1 MSTPFQRGAP
11 RERIHGVN
19 HDVPTSTY
27 RLQITPDFTLRDAA
41 QVLDHVHRLGAGAVY
56 LSPLL
61 QSAAGSA
68 HGYDVVD
75 PTRVDEARGG
85 PEALREF
92 AEAAHLRGLQ
102 VIVDIV
108 PNHLGVA
115 VPRENPWWWDVLR
128 LGQDSA
134 YADHFDIDWA
144 FGGGRLRIP
153 VLGDE
158 PGEEDALRVVDGELV
173 YYEHRFPIAPGTEFA
188 SPRDV
193 HGRQHYEL
201 ISWRRADAE
210 LNYRRFFAV
219 NTLAGVRVEDPR
231 VFEDTHAEMGR
242 WLRDGIVDG
251 LRVDHPDG
259 LRDPGDYLRR
269 LAELTDGRPIWVEKI
284 LEGDERIPSWP
295 IAGTTG
301 YDALGI
307 VDRVFVDPAGE
318 EPLTALAE
326 EHDAR
331 EESRDWPGLV
341 HRRKRAAAD
350 GILRSEVLRVV
361 RELGEDDAGEA
372 ADALADAVAE
382 LAASFPVYR
391 SYLPFGADHLRAAL
405 DAASD
410 ARPDL
415 ADALKAL
422 GTAFAPGPDGALSPA
437 SARFQ
442 QTSGAIMAKGVED
455 NAFYRFSR
463 LTSLTEVGGDPAEFA
478 LPAEGFHRLQQRRA
492 DDLPLSLTTLGTH
505 DTKRSEDTRAR
516 IAVLAEL
523 PERWARFLAA
533 VRQRVSTGDGS
544 LENLLWQSIVG
555 AWPAS
560 RDRLHAYALKA
571 AREAG
576 ASTSWT
582 DPDPAFEGALGELV
596 DAAFDDRRVAAEVAA
611 ISAIVD
617 APGASNGL
625 GAKLV
630 QLTMPG
636 VPDVYQGSERWDR
649 SLVDPDNR
657 RPVEFDAAAGLLAH
671 LDEGWLPPLD
681 SSGAAKVLVTSRA
694 LRLRRDRP
702 ELFAEYRPVTASGP
716 HERHLLAFD
725 RGGAITLATRLPYGL
740 AEAGGWGETTVE
752 VGPETYRDELTGREV
767 SGTARLA
774 EVLDR
779 FPVALLAVVR

>member
-1 MSTPFQRGAP
+1 MS
-11 RERIHGVN
+11 
-19 HDVPTSTY
+19 HDVPKSTY

-41 QVLDHVHRLGAGAVY
+41 QVLDYLRRLGVGAVY

-92 AEAAHLRGLQ
+92 ADAAHLRGLQ

-115 VPRENPWWWDVLR
+115 VPHENPWWWDVLR
-128 LGQDSA
+128 FGQESA
-134 YADHFDIDWA
+134 YAGHFDIDWA
-144 FGGGRLRIP
+144 FGGGRLRLP
-153 VLGDE
+153 VLGDG
-158 PGEEDALRVVDGELV
+158 PDEEDALRVVDGELR
-173 YYEHRFPIAPGTEFA
+173 YYDHRFPIAPGTEFA
-188 SPRDV
+188 SPREV
-193 HGRQHYEL
+193 HARQHYEL
-201 ISWRRADAE
+201 VSWRRADAE

-219 NTLAGVRVEDPR
+219 NSLAGVRVEDPQ
-231 VFEDTHAEMGR
+231 VFDDTHAEIGR
-242 WLRDGIVDG
+242 WLRDGLVDG

-259 LRDPGDYLRR
+259 LRDPGDYLHR
-269 LAELTDGRPIWVEKI
+269 LTDLADGRPVWVEKI

-301 YDALGI
+301 YDALGL
-307 VDRVFVDPAGE
+307 VDRVFVDPAGD

-331 EESRDWPGLV
+331 EESRDWSGLV

-350 GILRSEVLRVV
+350 GLLRSEVLRVV
-361 RELGEDDAGEA
+361 RDLGQEG
-372 ADALADAVAE
+372 ADSDSLADAVAE
-382 LAASFPVYR
+382 LAAGFPVYR
-391 SYLPFGADHLRAAL
+391 SYLPFGDDQLRAAL
-405 DAASD
+405 DAAS
-410 ARPDL
+410 ATRPDL
-415 ADALKAL
+415 ADALEAL
-422 GTAFAPGPDGALSPA
+422 GTAFAPDSDGILAPA

-455 NAFYRFSR
+455 NAFYRYTR
-463 LTSLTEVGGDPAEFA
+463 LVSLTEVGGDPSDFA
-478 LPAEGFHRLQQRRA
+478 MDVADFHRVQQRRLA
-492 DDLPLSLTTLGTH
+492 DLPYSLTTLSTH

-523 PERWARFLAA
+523 PERWGRFLAA
-533 VRQRVSTGDGS
+533 VRNRVSIGDGS

-560 RDRLHAYALKA
+560 RERLQAYALKA

-576 ASTSWT
+576 ANTSWT
-582 DPDPAFEGALGELV
+582 DPDAAFEDAIGELV
-596 DAAFDDRRVAAEVAA
+596 DAAFDDPRVAAEVAA
-611 ISAIVD
+611 IAAIVEG
-617 APGASNGL
+617 PGASNGL

-636 VPDVYQGSERWDR
+636 IPDVYQGSERWER

-657 RPVEFDAAAGLLAH
+657 RPVEFDAAGGLLAH
-671 LDEGWLPPLD
+671 LDDGWLPPID
-681 SSGAAKVLVTSRA
+681 SSGAAKLLVTSRA
-694 LRLRRDRP
+694 LRLRRERP
-702 ELFAEYRPVTASGP
+702 ELFAEYRPLTAEG
-716 HERHLLAFD
+716 ERAEHLVAFE
-725 RGGAITLATRLPYGL
+725 RGGAVTLATRLPVGL
-740 AEAGGWGETTVE
+740 AHAGGWGDTTVD
-752 VGPETYRDELTGREV
+752 VGTAAYRDELTGREV
-767 SGTARLA
+767 SGRVRLA
-774 EVLDR
+774 ELFDR
-779 FPVALLAVVR
+779 YPVALLAVVR

>member
-11 RERIHGVN
+11 RERIPSVS
-19 HDVPTSTY
+19 HDVPPSTY

-41 QVLDHVHRLGAGAVY
+41 QVLDYLRRLGVGAVY

-92 AEAAHLRGLQ
+92 ADAAHRRGLR

-115 VPRENPWWWDVLR
+115 VPHENPWWWDVLR
-128 LGQDSA
+128 SGQESV
-134 YADHFDIDWA
+134 YAGHFDIDWA
-144 FGGGRLRIP
+144 FGDGRLRLP
-153 VLGDE
+153 VLGDG
-158 PGEEDALRVVDGELV
+158 PDEEDALRVVDGELR
-173 YYEHRFPIAPGTEFA
+173 YYDHRFPIAPGTEFA
-188 SPRDV
+188 SPREV
-193 HGRQHYEL
+193 HARQHYEL

-219 NTLAGVRVEDPR
+219 NSLAGVRVEDPR
-231 VFEDTHAEMGR
+231 VFDDTHAEIGR
-242 WLRDGIVDG
+242 WLREGLVDG

-269 LAELTDGRPIWVEKI
+269 LAGLADGRPIWVEKI

-301 YDALGI
+301 YDALGL

-341 HRRKRAAAD
+341 HRRKRAVAD

-361 RELGEDDAGEA
+361 RDLGDER
-372 ADALADAVAE
+372 ADPDSVADAVAE
-382 LAASFPVYR
+382 LAAAFPVYR
-391 SYLPFGADHLRAAL
+391 SYLPFGADQLRAAL
-405 DAASD
+405 DSASVT
-410 ARPDL
+410 RPDL
-415 ADALKAL
+415 ADALRAL
-422 GTAFAPGPDGALSPA
+422 GAAFAADSDGVVAPA

-455 NAFYRFSR
+455 NAFYRYTR
-463 LTSLTEVGGDPAEFA
+463 LVSLTEVGGDPSEFA
-478 LPAEGFHRLQQRRA
+478 VAPADFHRRQERRLA
-492 DDLPLSLTTLGTH
+492 DLPHSLTTLSTH

-523 PERWARFLAA
+523 PERWGRFLTA
-533 VRQRVSTGDGS
+533 VRQRVSIGDGS

-560 RDRLHAYALKA
+560 RERLQAYALKA

-576 ASTSWT
+576 ASTRWT
-582 DPDPAFEGALGELV
+582 DPDAVFEDAMGELV
-596 DAAFDDRRVAAEVAA
+596 DAAFDDPRVAAEVAA

-636 VPDVYQGSERWDR
+636 VPDVYQGSERWER

-671 LDEGWLPPLD
+671 LDDGWLPPVD
-681 SSGAAKVLVTSRA
+681 SSGAAKLLVVSRA
-694 LRLRRDRP
+694 LRLRGERP
-702 ELFAEYRPVTASGP
+702 ELFAEYRPVLADGDRA
-716 HERHLLAFD
+716 EHLVAFD
-725 RGGAITLATRLPYGL
+725 RGGAVTLATRLPVGL
-740 AEAGGWGETTVE
+740 ARAGGWGDTTVDL
-752 VGPETYRDELTGREV
+752 GPEVYRDELTGREV
-767 SGTARLA
+767 SGRTRLA
-774 EVLDR
+774 ELFDR
-779 FPVALLAVVR
+779 YPVALLAVGR

>member
-1 MSTPFQRGAP
+1 MS
-11 RERIHGVN
+11 
-19 HDVPTSTY
+19 HDVPISTY
-27 RLQITPDFTLRDAA
+27 RLQITPDFTLRDAT
-41 QVLDHVHRLGAGAVY
+41 QVLDYVDRLGVGAVY
-56 LSPLL
+56 LSPIL

-75 PTRVDEARGG
+75 PTRVDESRGG

-92 AEAAHLRGLQ
+92 ADAAHRRGLQ
-102 VIVDIV
+102 VVVDIV

-115 VPRENPWWWDVLR
+115 VPSENPWWWDVLR
-128 LGQDSA
+128 FGQESA
-134 YADHFDIDWA
+134 FAGHFDIDWA

-153 VLGDE
+153 VLGDG
-158 PGEEDALRVVDGELV
+158 PDEEDALRVVDGELR
-173 YYEHRFPIAPGTEFA
+173 YYDHRFPIAPGTEFA
-188 SPRDV
+188 SPREV
-193 HGRQHYEL
+193 HARQHYEL
-201 ISWRRADAE
+201 VSWRRADAE

-219 NTLAGVRVEDPR
+219 NSLAGVRVEDPR
-231 VFEDTHAEMGR
+231 VFQDTHAEIAR
-242 WLRDGIVDG
+242 WVREGLVDG

-269 LAELTDGRPIWVEKI
+269 LAELADGRPIWVEKI
-284 LEGDERIPSWP
+284 LEGDERMPSWP
-295 IAGTTG
+295 VAGTTG
-301 YDALGI
+301 YDALGV

-350 GILRSEVLRVV
+350 GLLRSEVLRVV
-361 RELGEDDAGEA
+361 RDLGEEPGDLDDEQRD
-372 ADALADAVAE
+372 ADSLADAVAE
-382 LAASFPVYR
+382 LAACFPVYR
-391 SYLPFGADHLRAAL
+391 SYLPFGADRLQAAL
-405 DAASD
+405 DAASA

-415 ADALKAL
+415 ADALEAL
-422 GTAFAPGPDGALSPA
+422 GTAFAPDSDGAVSPA

-455 NAFYRFSR
+455 NAFYRYTR
-463 LTSLTEVGGDPAEFA
+463 LVSLTEVGGDPSEFA
-478 LPAEGFHRLQQRRA
+478 VTVDHFHRLQQQRLA
-492 DDLPLSLTTLGTH
+492 DLPHSLTTLSTH

-523 PERWARFLAA
+523 PERWGRFLAA
-533 VRQRVSTGDGS
+533 VRERVSIGDGS

-560 RDRLHAYALKA
+560 RERLQAYALKA

-576 ASTSWT
+576 ASTNWT
-582 DPDPAFEGALGELV
+582 DPDAGFEDALGELV
-596 DAAFDDRRVAAEVAA
+596 DAAFDDPRVAAEVAA
-611 ISAIVD
+611 IAALLD

-630 QLTMPG
+630 QLTTPG
-636 VPDVYQGSERWDR
+636 VPDNYQGSERWER

-671 LDEGWLPPLD
+671 LDDGWLPPVD
-681 SSGAAKVLVTSRA
+681 SSGAAKLLVTSRA
-694 LRLRRDRP
+694 LRLRRERP
-702 ELFAEYRPVTASGP
+702 ELFAEYRPVTATG
-716 HERHLLAFD
+716 ERAEHLVAFD
-725 RGGAITLATRLPYGL
+725 RGGAVTLATRLPARL
-740 AEAGGWGETTVE
+740 AQAGGWGDTSVDL
-752 VGPETYRDELTGREV
+752 GPDAYRDELTGREV
-767 SGTARLA
+767 SGRTPLA
-774 EVLDR
+774 ELFDR
-779 FPVALLAVVR
+779 YPVALLAVAR

>member
-1 MSTPFQRGAP
+1 MSQ
-11 RERIHGVN
+11 
-19 HDVPTSTY
+19 DVPENTY
-27 RLQITPDFTLRDAA
+27 RLQITPGFTLRDAT
-41 QVLDHVHRLGAGAVY
+41 QVLDYLRRLGVDAVY

-61 QSAAGSA
+61 QSAAGSD

-92 AEAAHLRGLQ
+92 ADAAHLRGFR
-102 VIVDIV
+102 VVVDIV

-115 VPRENPWWWDVLR
+115 VPHENPWWWDVLR
-128 LGQDSA
+128 SGQGSA
-134 YADHFDIDWA
+134 FADHFDIDWA
-144 FGGGRLRIP
+144 FGAGRLRLP
-153 VLGDE
+153 VLGDGPDE
-158 PGEEDALRVVDGELV
+158 LDALRVVDGELR
-173 YYEHRFPIAPGTEFA
+173 YYEHRFPLAPGTEFA
-188 SPRDV
+188 SPREV
-193 HGRQHYEL
+193 HARQHYEL

-219 NTLAGVRVEDPR
+219 NSLAGLRVEDPR
-231 VFEDTHAEMGR
+231 VFEATHAEIAR
-242 WLRDGIVDG
+242 WLREGLVDG

-269 LAELTDGRPIWVEKI
+269 LAGLADGRPIWVEKI
-284 LEGDERIPSWP
+284 LEGDERIPDWP

-341 HRRKRAAAD
+341 HRRKSAAAD

-361 RELGEDDAGEA
+361 RELGSPAQEPDPEA
-372 ADALADAVAE
+372 ASETWADAVAE
-382 LAASFPVYR
+382 LAACFPVYR
-391 SYLPFGADHLRAAL
+391 SYLPFGADHLSAAL
-405 DAASD
+405 DAAAAS
-410 ARPDL
+410 RPDL
-415 ADALKAL
+415 ADALN
-422 GTAFAPGPDGALSPA
+422 GVGEAFAPGPDGGIAPA

-455 NAFYRFSR
+455 NAFYRYSR
-463 LTSLTEVGGDPAEFA
+463 LASLTEVGGDPAEFA
-478 LPAEGFHRLQQRRA
+478 LPVEEFHRLQEQRLA
-492 DDLPLSLTTLGTH
+492 ALPHSLTTLSTH

-523 PERWARFLAA
+523 PERWGRFLAA
-533 VRQRVSTGDGS
+533 VRQRVSVGDGS
-544 LENLLWQSIVG
+544 LENLLWQSIAG

-560 RDRLHAYALKA
+560 RERLHAYALKA

-576 ASTSWT
+576 ASTSWA
-582 DPDPAFEGALGELV
+582 DPDASFEDALGELV
-596 DAAFDDRRVAAEVAA
+596 DAAFDDARVAAEMAA
-611 ISAIVD
+611 IAAILD

-636 VPDVYQGSERWDR
+636 VPDVYQGSERWER

-671 LDEGWLPPLD
+671 LDEGRLPPID
-681 SSGAAKVLVTSRA
+681 SSGAAKLLVTSRA

-702 ELFAEYRPVTASGP
+702 ELFSAYRPVTASGD
-716 HERHLLAFD
+716 RADHLVAFD
-725 RGGAITLATRLPYGL
+725 RGGAITLATRLPVGL
-740 AEAGGWGETTVE
+740 AAAGGWGDTSVDL
-752 VGPETYRDELTGREV
+752 GGAGLRDELTGREV
-767 SGTARLA
+767 SGRVRLA
-774 EVLDR
+774 ELFDR
-779 FPVALLAVVR
+779 YPVALLAVGR